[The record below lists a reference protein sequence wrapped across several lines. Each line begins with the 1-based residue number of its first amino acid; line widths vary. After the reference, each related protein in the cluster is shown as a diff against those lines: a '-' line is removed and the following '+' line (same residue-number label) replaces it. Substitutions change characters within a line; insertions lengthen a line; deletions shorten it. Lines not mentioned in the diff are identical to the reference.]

1 MAELA
6 HGPLDAARL
15 AAAVA
20 DPASGATVVFHG
32 TTRDHHDGRR
42 VVRLAYEAH
51 EGMAMDALA
60 RLERE
65 ARERFEIRACAV
77 AHRLGEVPVGEA
89 SVIVAVSAAHRG
101 PAFDAARWVMDELKR
116 TVPIWKRE
124 HYEGGDAAWV
134 EGTPLAP

>member
-1 MAELA
+1 MAELTS
-6 HGPLDAARL
+6 GPLDAGSL

-20 DPASGATVVFHG
+20 SPACGATVVFHG

-51 EGMAMDALA
+51 EAMAVAALRALERDALD
-60 RLERE
+60 
-65 ARERFEIRACAV
+65 RFEIVACTI

-124 HYEGGDAAWV
+124 HFEDGDAAWV
-134 EGTPLAP
+134 AGTPLAP